1 MRVRFELVAD
11 QLLEEFGDN
20 QQHQEFIEY
29 MENTWIGRPRR
40 NSLFPKEMWNSKD
53 ITEFNLPRTTNSV
66 ESWHRTLQNT
76 FGCLHPNF
84 FRFMD
89 GILNKNIRT
98 NALCVKLDAGEEVIF

>member
-40 NSLFPKEMWNSKD
+40 IPFSLNKCGIRRISQNLTSRELQIQWNHG
-53 ITEFNLPRTTNSV
+53 IG
-66 ESWHRTLQNT
+66 LQNT

-89 GILNKNIRT
+89 GILNENIRT